1 MASIDLLQFRQA
13 LTTLTMQVDEL
24 ERIKLEYYFSNLESE
39 QANLQLILQKTST
52 IVRAEVDIYERIAN
66 KGLNDTILEPVSFS
80 FVDRMHMMTPF
91 FISLDNFVR
100 VSRFAHRRVSSIIL
114 TNKTTTPI

>member
-1 MASIDLLQFRQA
+1 MLTCILSSPKTDLLQFRQA

-24 ERIKLEYYFSNLESE
+24 ERIKIGYYFGNLESE

-66 KGLNDTILEPVSFS
+66 KGLNDTILEPVSS
-80 FVDRMHMMTPF
+80 TDVVVIT
-91 FISLDNFVR
+91 L
-100 VSRFAHRRVSSIIL
+100 
-114 TNKTTTPI
+114 